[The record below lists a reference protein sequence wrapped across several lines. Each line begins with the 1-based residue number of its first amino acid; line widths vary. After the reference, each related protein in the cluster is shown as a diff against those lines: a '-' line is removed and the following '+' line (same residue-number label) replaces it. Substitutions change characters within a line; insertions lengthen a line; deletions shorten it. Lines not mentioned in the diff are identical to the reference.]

1 VEQME
6 PVHTMHTGG
15 AAVNTQ
21 LRQPRPF
28 GRRAF
33 LVGALSVSSAG
44 LLAACGGS
52 AAVGPT
58 SAPVPPTAAPA
69 VKPTTAAAAPPATAP
84 TATPVGAAGATSA
97 GAALTK
103 DTAPAVPNA
112 AAAKQFAG
120 VKVAYIG
127 DAVGAG
133 ADLDK
138 AAAARFTQDT
148 GIEVNVVQGPQSSTE
163 RYSSYQRFFQ
173 GQSSDIDMMM
183 VDVIWPGGLATHL
196 LDLNPKLSTEAK
208 QHYPSI
214 IDNDTVNGKLV
225 SMPWFGDFGLLYYRT
240 DLLQK
245 YGFSGPPK
253 TWDELEQQAQ
263 KIMGGEQASNP
274 TFTGFVFQG
283 NAYEGLTCDAL
294 EWIASSGGGTIIDQ
308 SNKVTVNNPQAVAIL
323 NKLRGWIGTVAPK
336 GVTAYQEEEARSAFQ
351 GGNAAFMRNWPYAY
365 ALSNLA
371 ESPIKGK
378 FDAAP
383 LPAQPGSKSVGTV
396 GGSQLGVS
404 RYSKNQDAAV
414 EFVRYLT
421 SPEVQTW
428 RAVVGSFVPTI
439 SSVADNPEV
448 LKVMPFLKA
457 MADVERVARPSR
469 QTGEQYNQASTA
481 VFQGVSQIL
490 GGADAAQVLPQL
502 EQRLQKLIG

>member
-1 VEQME
+1 MIFQF
-6 PVHTMHTGG
+6 
-15 AAVNTQ
+15 
-21 LRQPRPF
+21 RQPLPF

-33 LVGALSVSSAG
+33 LVGALSVSSAS

-52 AAVGPT
+52 AAVSPT
-58 SAPVPPTAAPA
+58 SAAAPATAALA
-69 VKPTTAAAAPPATAP
+69 VKPTAAAAAPSATSVA
-84 TATPVGAAGATSA
+84 AAGTTS
-97 GAALTK
+97 GGTTLTK

-112 AAAKQFAG
+112 AAARQFAG

-127 DAVGAG
+127 DAVGSG
-133 ADLDK
+133 ADLDR
-138 AAAARFTQDT
+138 AAAARFTQET

-173 GQSSDIDMMM
+173 GQSSELDVLM
-183 VDVIWPGGLATHL
+183 VDVIWPGGLAPHL

-214 IDNDTVNGKLV
+214 IENDTVNGKLV
-225 SMPWFGDFGLLYYRT
+225 SMPWFADFGLLYYRT

-245 YGFSGPPK
+245 YAFSGPPK
-253 TWDELEQQAQ
+253 TWDELEQQSQ
-263 KIMGGEQASNP
+263 KIMDGEKASNP

-283 NAYEGLTCDAL
+283 SAYEGLTCDAL
-294 EWIASSGGGTIIDQ
+294 EWLASSGGGTIIDKD
-308 SNKVTVNNPQAVAIL
+308 NKVTVNNPQSLAIL
-323 NKLRGWIGTVAPK
+323 NKVRGWVGTISPRGVAS
-336 GVTAYQEEEARSAFQ
+336 YQEEDTRSAFQ

-365 ALSNLA
+365 ALGNVA
-371 ESPIKGK
+371 ESPINGK

-383 LPAQPGSKSVGTV
+383 LPAQAGSKSVGTV

-457 MADVERVARPSR
+457 TADVERVPRPSR
-469 QTGEQYNQASTA
+469 QTGEQYNQASNA

-490 GGADAAQVLPQL
+490 GGTDAAQVLPQL
-502 EQRLQKLIG
+502 EQRLQKLIA